1 MKIKV
6 ENESLVRDTNN
17 GAILE
22 TDVNKL
28 NRHRAVRNAIRE
40 KEDKLDLLLDKI
52 NRLETIIDRMTNGN

>member
-22 TDVNKL
+22 TDASKL

-52 NRLETIIDRMTNGN
+52 NRLETIIDRMTNAN